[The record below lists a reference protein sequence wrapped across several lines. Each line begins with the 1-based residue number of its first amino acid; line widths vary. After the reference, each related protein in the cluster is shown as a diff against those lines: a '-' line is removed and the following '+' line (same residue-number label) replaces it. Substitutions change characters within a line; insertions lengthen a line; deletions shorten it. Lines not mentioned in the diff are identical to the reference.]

1 MYILVLDTAT
11 KRLSVALMEISSK
24 RIIASYMEREDENSH
39 ARKINVAILDLL
51 KEANIEMNQ
60 LSAVAVNEGPGSFT
74 GLRVG
79 SSSAKG
85 LCFALDIPLIAIC
98 GLAAY
103 GKYLFEL
110 ESENVT
116 DVFVLLDARRGNYF
130 YSHINQNKQE
140 SQAYFKHI
148 IDIEAEIS
156 SSSKPW
162 IIYLEKEN
170 KIELNARIL
179 TNEVLEKWNAKEFAD
194 IRHFEPQ
201 YIVNN
206 YLSKND
212 I

>member
-1 MYILVLDTAT
+1 
-11 KRLSVALMEISSK
+11 
-24 RIIASYMEREDENSH
+24 MEREDENSH
-39 ARKINVAILDLL
+39 ARKINVAIQDVLQD
-51 KEANIEMNQ
+51 ANIEINQ
-60 LSAVAVNEGPGSFT
+60 ISAVAVNEGPGSFT

-79 SSSAKG
+79 SSTAKG

-98 GLAAY
+98 GLASY

-140 SQAYFKHI
+140 SQAYFKNL
-148 IDIEAEIS
+148 IDIEVEIS
-156 SSSKPW
+156 NSPKPW

-179 TNEVLEKWNAKEFAD
+179 TKEVLEKWNAQEFAD